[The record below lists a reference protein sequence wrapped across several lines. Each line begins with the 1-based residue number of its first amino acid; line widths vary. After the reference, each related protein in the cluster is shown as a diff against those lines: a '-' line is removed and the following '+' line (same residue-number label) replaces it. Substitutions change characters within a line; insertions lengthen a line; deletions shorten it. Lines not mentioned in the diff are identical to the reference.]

1 MAKWQRW
8 LLKSISAIVVVVV
21 LVLVASF
28 VSARYYVE
36 YWWFESLGYASYFLQ
51 RNLYQYAVLLSV
63 SAAFFLI
70 FFLNF
75 WVASRYL
82 GTTSQP
88 STGNASASKSYREL
102 FRMFRTGSMW
112 VYTPISV
119 ILAIAVALPIY
130 DRWEAFLL
138 YLFAPATGAADP
150 VFNKDISYYL
160 FSYPIYSL
168 IQRHLLIAFGLLFVS
183 VLGLYMVERT
193 MLARQEARLPRGARL
208 HLSSLILV
216 IFLIEIWDIVLQ
228 RYTLLYTADHMPL
241 FHGPGFIEMK
251 LILPL
256 IWVVLLALG
265 GTAIS
270 LIYLV
275 NTRKG
280 VKVFGAFLVAFVLA
294 TLVRYS
300 GFLPYTLQKY
310 YVKPNEIS
318 LERPFIENNIKSTLN
333 AYRLGEVEVRN
344 FNPERIPSDVNG
356 SNVQSILRNTPVWDG
371 ELLDDVYKQLQELRS
386 YYDFPVVDVDR
397 YTVNGVYQQVFLSAR
412 EMSKSQIPE
421 GARNWVNEHLTY
433 THGYGAVMTPAGQ
446 GGDEPI
452 VWFLSGIPPESEYGF
467 KIEQPGI
474 YFGQIANSYVIAPN
488 DAGEIDYPS
497 GETNVMTS
505 YKGKGGVPIHSP
517 FKRLLFS
524 AYFKDKNLI
533 FTGKTNPQSRIIFRQ
548 NITERIRT
556 IAPYLTL
563 DRDPYLVTASG
574 KLYWIQDALTSSDR
588 YPLSTPFRTESGE
601 INYIRNSVKI
611 VVDAYD
617 GTVDFYIFDPGDPI
631 IRAYSR
637 IYPGLFKD
645 GARMPEQLRA
655 HVRYPQDL
663 FQIQMAIY
671 SKYHQTDPEVYYQHE
686 DVWQFAKTYQGKE
699 PVEIK
704 PYYLTLDLVQPGRFD
719 FLLLLPMSPSGRD
732 NLRALTLVSCD
743 PPHYGKIIVYN
754 FPKGELVFGPSQIYA
769 LTNQDTKVSEQF
781 TLWDQVGSEVARGK
795 MIILPIG
802 KVILYIQP
810 VYLKSATRLKIP
822 ELKRLIVSQG
832 QIVVMEASLE
842 EAYSKLQQRIKT
854 EVERTDK
861 RFAPLLPSSGSGG
874 KQQQ

>member
-8 LLKSISAIVVVVV
+8 LLSLISIIVVAGG

-28 VSARYYVE
+28 ALARYYVE
-36 YWWFESLGYASYFLQ
+36 YWWFDSLGYANYFLQ
-51 RNLYQYAVLLSV
+51 RSLYQYGVLLSV
-63 SAAFFLI
+63 SVAFFLI

-82 GTTSQP
+82 GTTAQSNG
-88 STGNASASKSYREL
+88 GNTSALKSYREL

-112 VYTPISV
+112 VYTPISI
-119 ILAIAVALPIY
+119 ILAIVVALPIY
-130 DRWEAFLL
+130 DRWEDFLL
-138 YLFAPATGAADP
+138 YVFAPATGTADP

-160 FSYPIYSL
+160 FSYPIYAL
-168 IQRHLLIAFGLLFVS
+168 IQRHLLIAFSVLFVS
-183 VLGLYMVERT
+183 ILVLYLLERRI
-193 MLARQEARLPRGARL
+193 LARRAVRLPRGAKV
-208 HLSSLILV
+208 HLSILILL
-216 IFLIEIWDIVLQ
+216 IFLIEIWDVILQ
-228 RYTLLYTADHMPL
+228 RYSLLFSADHMPL
-241 FHGPGFIEMK
+241 FYGPGYIEMK
-251 LILPL
+251 IILPL
-256 IWVVLLALG
+256 IWIVLLTLG
-265 GTAIS
+265 GTALS

-280 VKVFGAFLVAFVLA
+280 AKVFGYFTIAFILA
-294 TLVRYS
+294 TMVRYS
-300 GFLPYTLQKY
+300 GFLPFTVQKY
-310 YVKPNEIS
+310 IVKPNEIS
-318 LERPFIENNIKSTLN
+318 RERPFIENNIRSTLN
-333 AYRLGEVEVRN
+333 AYRLNEVEVRN
-344 FNPERIPSDVNG
+344 FNPERVPADVSG
-356 SNVQSILRNTPVWDG
+356 AGVQTILRNTPVWDG
-371 ELLDDVYKQLQELRS
+371 ELLDDVYKQLQELRT
-386 YYDFPVVDVDR
+386 YYDFPAVDVDR
-397 YTVNGVYQQVFLSAR
+397 YTVNGLYQQVFLSGR
-412 EMSKSQIPE
+412 EMSKTQIPE

-446 GGDEPI
+446 GGDEPM

-474 YFGQIANSYVIAPN
+474 YFGQISNSYVIAPN

-505 YKGKGGVPIHSP
+505 YKGKGGVPIHSL

-524 AYFKDKNLI
+524 AYFKDRNLF

-548 NITERIRT
+548 NISERIRT
-556 IAPYLTL
+556 ITPYLMM
-563 DRDPYLVTASG
+563 DRDPYLVIASG
-574 KLYWIQDALTSSDR
+574 KLYWIQDALTSSAN
-588 YPLSTPFRTESGE
+588 YPLSTPYRTGTGE
-601 INYIRNSVKI
+601 FNYIRNSVKI

-617 GTVDFYIFDPGDPI
+617 GTVDYYVFDPKDPI

-645 GARMPEQLRA
+645 AGQMPESLKA

-663 FQIQMAIY
+663 FEIQMSIY
-671 SKYHQTDPEVYYQHE
+671 TKYHQTDPEVYYQHE
-686 DVWQFAKTYQGKE
+686 DVWEFAKTYKGRE
-699 PVEIK
+699 PIVIK
-704 PYYLTLDLVQPGRFD
+704 PYYLTLDLVQPGKFD

-743 PPHYGKIIVYN
+743 QPNYGKIIVYN

-810 VYLKSATRLKIP
+810 VYLRSATRLKIP

-842 EAYSKLQQRIKT
+842 EAYTKLHEKIKA

-861 RFAPLLPSSGSGG
+861 RFAPLLPSSGGGG
-874 KQQQ
+874 KQP